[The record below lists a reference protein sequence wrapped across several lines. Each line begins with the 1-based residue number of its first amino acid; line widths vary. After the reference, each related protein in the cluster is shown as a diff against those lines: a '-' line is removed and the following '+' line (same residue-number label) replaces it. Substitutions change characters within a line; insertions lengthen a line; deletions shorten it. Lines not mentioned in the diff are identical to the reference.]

1 MEPKTFETSDLYLA
15 SALKT
20 NGFRLVDTRK
30 CINGRGIFV
39 FEDRPNRPTFVKN
52 YFNGELQGSLK
63 NFANAWSDL
72 KTSLNELD

>member
-1 MEPKTFETSDLYLA
+1 MEPKIFETSDLYLT
-15 SALKT
+15 SALKIH
-20 NGFRLVDTRK
+20 GFKLVDIRK
-30 CINGRGIFV
+30 SINGRGIFV
-39 FEDRPNRPTFVKN
+39 FEDRPDRPTFVKN